1 MQYLLNPYNYDPTDP
16 ESIPNLTLQHLYLV
30 GIALLIALIIAIP
43 LGLLVAR
50 RRRLY
55 LLVITIADLLYTI
68 PGVAL
73 IGVLITIT
81 HISLATV
88 IIPLVIYAQL
98 VLIRNTATAVNGI
111 DPLLLE
117 VGRAMGMTPRQ
128 LLFRVTL
135 PLALPVIVAGIRIAT
150 VTTIGIAS
158 LASLASQGGLGDLIF
173 NNIAISSL
181 ASQNAVIAGAILMAL
196 LAIVADLVLL
206 GVQTALNRGRS
217 ALSVA

>member
-1 MQYLLNPYNYDPTDP
+1 MQYLLNPYNYDLSDP
-16 ESIPNLTLQHLYLV
+16 GSIPNLTLQHLNLV
-30 GIALLIALIIAIP
+30 GIALLISLIIAIP
-43 LGLLVAR
+43 VGLLIAR

-81 HISLATV
+81 HISPATV
-88 IIPLVIYAQL
+88 IIPLILYAQL
-98 VLIRNTATAVNGI
+98 VLIRNTVAAVNGI

-117 VGRAMGMTPRQ
+117 VGRAMGMTPQQ

-135 PLALPVIVAGIRIAT
+135 PLALPIIVAGVRIAT

-173 NNIAISSL
+173 NNINVSSK
-181 ASQNAVIAGAILMAL
+181 AGENAVIAGAILMAL
-196 LAIVADLVLL
+196 LAIVADLILL
-206 GVQTALNRGRS
+206 AVQTALNRGRS